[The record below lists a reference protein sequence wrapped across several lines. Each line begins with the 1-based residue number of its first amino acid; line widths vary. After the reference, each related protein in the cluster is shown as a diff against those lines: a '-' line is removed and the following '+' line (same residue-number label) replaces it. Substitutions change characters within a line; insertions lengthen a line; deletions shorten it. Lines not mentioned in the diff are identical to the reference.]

1 MGGEKRQGLEGV
13 VASRS
18 SDTRPSCDV
27 PYCSSVSVFKLT
39 MTDSEGRTMAKMLSN
54 ENSNPA
60 LHILTYSIHVS
71 SLPEWG

>member
-39 MTDSEGRTMAKMLSN
+39 KTDSEGRTMAKMLSN

-60 LHILTYSIHVS
+60 LHILPHSCFF
-71 SLPEWG
+71 LA